1 MRAKR
6 NLGQMKVG
14 QKCRVCDVS
23 LPADY
28 EQRLA
33 ELGVMPGAEVSL
45 VQVAPLGDPI
55 AIECQGRRMGMR
67 RCDATGITVEGE

>member
-1 MRAKR
+1 MAGKK
-6 NLGQMKVG
+6 NLGDMKVG
-14 QKCRVCDVS
+14 QKCRVCDVT

-55 AIECQGRRMGMR
+55 AIECDGRRMGLR
-67 RCDATGITVEGE
+67 RSDACGIRVE